1 MADIQCARCGQT
13 RAAVPFAPFNNEL
26 GKRIHSEICQVC
38 WGEWLRRQTAL
49 INHYGL
55 NVRDADA
62 KRFLLEQTEG
72 FLFGS
77 GETDEVDTSKQG
89 TISW

>member
-1 MADIQCARCGQT
+1 MPDVRCVRCGQT
-13 RAAVPFAPFNNEL
+13 RAGLPYAPLNNDL
-26 GKRIHSEICQVC
+26 GRRVLAEVCQVC
-38 WGEWLRRQTAL
+38 WGDWLKYQTML

-62 KRFLLEQTEG
+62 KKFLSENLERFLFKT
-72 FLFGS
+72 
-77 GETDEVDTSKQG
+77 GEAEEVDTSKQG

>member
-1 MADIQCARCGQT
+1 MADIQCARCGKEGQ
-13 RAAVPFAPFNNEL
+13 PIPYAPFRNEL
-26 GKRIHSEICQVC
+26 GAKIHAEICQTC
-38 WGEWLRRQTAL
+38 WSQWLQYQTAL

-62 KRFLLEQTEG
+62 KQFLTEQTERY
-72 FLFGS
+72 LFG
-77 GETDEVDTSKQG
+77 GETEDIDTTKQG